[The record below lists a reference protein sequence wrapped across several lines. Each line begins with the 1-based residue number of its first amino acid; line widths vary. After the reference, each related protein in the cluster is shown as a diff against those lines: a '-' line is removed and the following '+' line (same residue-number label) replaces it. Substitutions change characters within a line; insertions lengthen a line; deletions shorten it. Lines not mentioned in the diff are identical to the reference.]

1 VDQLLLLTVNK
12 QVYIQVNLLPSDVNK
27 KFHMTTNNDESTE
40 RLAGTLIVYFNKRL
54 QRQAK
59 KRTL

>member
-1 VDQLLLLTVNK
+1 MNK
-12 QVYIQVNLLPSDVNK
+12 Q
-27 KFHMTTNNDESTE
+27 FHTTTNSDESTK
-40 RLAGTLIVYFNKRL
+40 RWAGTFIVYLNKRL

>member
-1 VDQLLLLTVNK
+1 
-12 QVYIQVNLLPSDVNK
+12 
-27 KFHMTTNNDESTE
+27 MTTNNDELTE
-40 RLAGTLIVYFNKRL
+40 RLAGTFIVYFNKRL